1 MTYVA
6 PRIAPDVMGVKEL
19 GVNVI
24 FRGKRNISW
33 DGDLCCSSAHCK
45 GRSVR
50 KDD

>member
-24 FRGKRNISW
+24 FRGKPIFRDVGW
-33 DGDLCCSSAHCK
+33 RPLLQLCAL
-45 GRSVR
+45 
-50 KDD
+50 